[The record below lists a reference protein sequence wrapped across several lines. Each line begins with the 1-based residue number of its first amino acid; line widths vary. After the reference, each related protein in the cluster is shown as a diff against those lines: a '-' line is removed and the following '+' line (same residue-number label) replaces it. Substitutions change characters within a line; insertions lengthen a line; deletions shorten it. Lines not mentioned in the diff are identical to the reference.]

1 MSGRIFSSLALLP
14 TKISVSGFP
23 FRSFVGWIFFGI
35 SKTAVCLYHRRRF
48 QGSSKRLLKLC
59 PQCCTISAKNFAPVT
74 GRIISNFLILG
85 DVCKLMT
92 KSLHRLIEC
101 RGGGM
106 HSLFCTLTSSF
117 NLSFG
122 ASLNCRPI
130 WRKNVLPSRI
140 VYSDASAVGCAA
152 FISMNDKPVSHKKW
166 DAIEMN
172 KAQRRESLCPSDMLY
187 RVLFIFLR
195 TVRKMVHR

>member
-1 MSGRIFSSLALLP
+1 
-14 TKISVSGFP
+14 
-23 FRSFVGWIFFGI
+23 
-35 SKTAVCLYHRRRF
+35 
-48 QGSSKRLLKLC
+48 
-59 PQCCTISAKNFAPVT
+59 
-74 GRIISNFLILG
+74 
-85 DVCKLMT
+85 
-92 KSLHRLIEC
+92 
-101 RGGGM
+101 
-106 HSLFCTLTSSF
+106 
-117 NLSFG
+117 
-122 ASLNCRPI
+122 
-130 WRKNVLPSRI
+130 LPSRI